1 MKVFKFGGTSV
12 GCANNIKK
20 IKDIASI
27 NSTNENLVIVVSAFG
42 GVTDKLYELGNQ
54 SCDKNENYKK
64 LYYEV
69 CDLHNSIIDELFNK
83 FDSKTIN
90 NEVQIIY
97 NNLKILIDKIFKTNI
112 FSLSIQD
119 QILSFGEVLSS
130 LIIFEFFNVSKLD
143 VLYVDSQKLILTD
156 SNFSN
161 AQVDFIKTFK
171 KIQKHFSTHNNKIF
185 ILPGF
190 ISKSKHNEITTLG
203 RGGSDYTASILA
215 AALKVK
221 ELQIWT
227 DVSGMYTS
235 NPKIVRQARPI
246 NYMSY
251 EEALEFSHF
260 GAKVIY
266 PPTIQPV
273 LMSNIPILI
282 KNTLH
287 PNDLGTF
294 ISNEKT
300 LNDVGVKG
308 ISNIDNIALLTLQG
322 NGMVGVPGF
331 SERLFGTLSQEK
343 INIIL
348 ITQASS
354 EHSICVAVQ
363 QNDVAVAERAINVC
377 FKNDISNNKLDPIIV
392 ELDLAII
399 AVIGDKMKSQQGVS
413 GKMFSVLGK
422 NNINIRAIAQ
432 GASERNI
439 SAVIL
444 KKDVKKALNSLH
456 EIYFNHNIK
465 QLNIFITGVGNVG
478 KELINQIH
486 NQQDYLKEKLNID
499 LRLVGL
505 SNSKKMHFNINGID
519 FDKWELSLSNGVMS
533 SFNEFQSKVHDLNL
547 RNSIFLDITANK
559 DICNYY
565 NNYLKKNIAVI
576 ACNKVACS
584 LSYKSYDNLKRTS
597 LKFKSPFLF
606 ETNVGAGLPILSTLN
621 NLLLSGDE
629 IISIEAVLSGSLNFI
644 FNNYDGTKSFLNT
657 IKQAKK
663 EGYTEPDPR
672 IDLSGIDV
680 ARKILILARE
690 SGSKINLEDIINES
704 FIKDYDFRIDSSLG
718 DFYNFVKL
726 NEKYFKDMFNS
737 SFAKNCQLKYV
748 AEYSD
753 DIAKIGLR
761 EISKNHPFYNLK
773 GKDNIVLFHTKRYRD
788 QPLIIKGAGAGAS
801 VTAAGLFADIIKVSN
816 ILI

>member
-1 MKVFKFGGTSV
+1 MKIFKFGGTSV
-12 GCANNIKK
+12 GSAHNIKIIRDIVSNNI
-20 IKDIASI
+20 I
-27 NSTNENLVIVVSAFG
+27 NGRLVIVVSAIG
-42 GVTDKLYELGNQ
+42 GVTDKLFELGNHAFN
-54 SCDKNENYKK
+54 KNKNYKDF
-64 LYYEV
+64 YHEI
-69 CDLHNSIIDELFNK
+69 CNFHNSIINDLFNRI
-83 FDSKTIN
+83 DSKA
-90 NEVQIIY
+90 
-97 NNLKILIDKIFKTNI
+97 LIDIVQSTYVEIEIVIDEIFKTNI
-112 FSLSIQD
+112 FSLSTQD
-119 QILSFGEVLSS
+119 KILSFGELLSS
-130 LIIFEFFNVSKLD
+130 LIISEFFKMSQID
-143 VLYVDSQKLILTD
+143 VFHINSQELIVTD
-156 SNFSN
+156 SNFTN
-161 AQVDFIKTFK
+161 AQVDSIKTFK
-171 KIQKHFSTHNNKIF
+171 NIQKLFNIHSNRVFV
-185 ILPGF
+185 LPGF
-190 ISKSKHNEITTLG
+190 VAKSTHNEITTLG

-215 AALKVK
+215 AALNAE

-235 NPKIVRQARPI
+235 NPKIVSQARPI

-260 GAKVIY
+260 GANVIY

-273 LMSNIPILI
+273 LSSNIPILI

-287 PNDLGTF
+287 PNDLGTS
-294 ISNEKT
+294 ISNKKT
-300 LNDVGVKG
+300 INDVGVKG

-331 SERLFGTLSQEK
+331 SKRLFGTLSQEK

-354 EHSICVAVQ
+354 EHAICVAIQ
-363 QNDVAVAERAINVC
+363 QNDVKVAEKAINDC
-377 FKNDISNNKLDPIIV
+377 FKNDINTNKLDPIIV

-413 GKMFSVLGK
+413 GKMFSILGK
-422 NNINIRAIAQ
+422 NNVNIRAIAQ

-456 EIYFNHNIK
+456 EIYFNDNVK

-478 KELINQIH
+478 KELIKQIH
-486 NQQDYLKEKLNID
+486 NQQDYLKEKLNVN
-499 LRLVGL
+499 LRLIGL

-519 FDKWELSLSNGVMS
+519 LDKWESSLSNGVMS
-533 SFNEFQSKVHDLNL
+533 SFNDFQNKVLDLNL

-565 NNYLKKNIAVI
+565 NNYLIKNIEVI
-576 ACNKVACS
+576 ACNKIACS
-584 LSYKSYDNLKRTS
+584 LSFKSYEDLKRTS

-644 FNNYDGTKSFLNT
+644 FNNYDGTKSFLNI

-690 SGSKINLEDIINES
+690 SGSNINLEDIINES
-704 FIKDYDFRIDSSLG
+704 FIKGYDFRNDSSLD

-737 SFAKNCQLKYV
+737 SFSKNCQLKYV
-748 AEYSD
+748 AEYTD
-753 DIAKIGLR
+753 DGAKIGLR

-801 VTAAGLFADIIKVSN
+801 VTAAGLFADIIKVNN
-816 ILI
+816 I

>member
-1 MKVFKFGGTSV
+1 MKIFKFGGTSV
-12 GCANNIKK
+12 GSAHNIKIIRDIVSNNI
-20 IKDIASI
+20 I
-27 NSTNENLVIVVSAFG
+27 NGRLVIVVSAIG
-42 GVTDKLYELGNQ
+42 GVTDKLFELGNHAF
-54 SCDKNENYKK
+54 DKNKNYKDF
-64 LYYEV
+64 YHEI
-69 CDLHNSIIDELFNK
+69 CNFHNSIINDLFNHI
-83 FDSKTIN
+83 DSKA
-90 NEVQIIY
+90 
-97 NNLKILIDKIFKTNI
+97 LIDIVQLTYVEIEIVIDEIFKTNI
-112 FSLSIQD
+112 FSLSTQD
-119 QILSFGEVLSS
+119 KILSFGELLSS
-130 LIIFEFFNVSKLD
+130 LIISEFFKMSQID
-143 VLYVDSQKLILTD
+143 VFHINSQELIVTD
-156 SNFSN
+156 SNFTN
-161 AQVDFIKTFK
+161 AQVDSIKTFK
-171 KIQKHFSTHNNKIF
+171 NIQKLFNIHSNRVFV
-185 ILPGF
+185 LPGF
-190 ISKSKHNEITTLG
+190 VAKSTHNEITTLG

-215 AALKVK
+215 AALNAE

-235 NPKIVRQARPI
+235 NPKIVSQARPI

-273 LMSNIPILI
+273 LSSNIPILI

-287 PNDLGTF
+287 PNDLGTS
-294 ISNEKT
+294 ISNKKT
-300 LNDVGVKG
+300 INDVGVKG

-331 SERLFGTLSQEK
+331 SKRLFGTLSQEK

-354 EHSICVAVQ
+354 EHAICVAIQ
-363 QNDVAVAERAINVC
+363 QNDVKVAEKAINDC
-377 FKNDISNNKLDPIIV
+377 FKNDINTNKLDPIIV

-413 GKMFSVLGK
+413 GKMFSILGK
-422 NNINIRAIAQ
+422 NNVNIRAIAQ

-456 EIYFNHNIK
+456 EIYFNDNVK

-478 KELINQIH
+478 KELIKQIH
-486 NQQDYLKEKLNID
+486 NQQDYLKEKLNVN
-499 LRLVGL
+499 LRLIGL

-519 FDKWELSLSNGVMS
+519 LDKWESSLSNGVMS
-533 SFNEFQSKVHDLNL
+533 SFNDFQNKVLDLNL

-565 NNYLKKNIAVI
+565 NNYLIKNIAVI
-576 ACNKVACS
+576 ACNKIACS
-584 LSYKSYDNLKRTS
+584 LSFKSYEDLKRTS

-644 FNNYDGTKSFLNT
+644 FNNYDGTKSFLNI

-690 SGSKINLEDIINES
+690 SGSNINLEDIINES
-704 FIKDYDFRIDSSLG
+704 FIKGYDFRNDSSLD

-737 SFAKNCQLKYV
+737 SFSKNCQLKYV
-748 AEYSD
+748 AEYTD
-753 DIAKIGLR
+753 DGAKIGLR

-801 VTAAGLFADIIKVSN
+801 VTAAGLFADIIKVNN
-816 ILI
+816 I